1 MEYVRERVA
10 DGSNLQCKLQ
20 TTGVRE
26 AAAKPGDAEKRDSGV
41 NFLLRNKILLS
52 YRTVVSLLISYL
64 KFY

>member
-41 NFLLRNKILLS
+41 NFLLEI
-52 YRTVVSLLISYL
+52 
-64 KFY
+64 KFCCRIVL